1 MKGADILSVGE
12 NIKKFR
18 LEQNLTQEELAK
30 KLNVSRPLITQ
41 FERGTR
47 TPTILLSK
55 EIATV
60 LDCKIEDLLK

>member
-1 MKGADILSVGE
+1 MKGADILSVGG

-47 TPTILLSK
+47 TPTILLSN

-60 LDCKIEDLLK
+60 LGCKIQDLLK